1 MAKNVQIVGLKACRA
16 GNPLPKGVGATGAAD
31 LIKAFAQITQP
42 YDGGITANWSVPTNT
57 EFRREGEVDP
67 FFALRDPSSG
77 SKELTWTIADF
88 DDETKEFYFGGE
100 DAVEGQVY
108 EGEKAFAFDANTGKT
123 IVFARLKYVAT
134 LTGNINKSTP
144 LQISVSATVLAP
156 AEGGKSWDVIDTP
169 AYSAAAMQTASL
181 RSKGI

>member
-1 MAKNVQIVGLKACRA
+1 MSKDVQVVGLKSCRA
-16 GNPLPKGVGATGAAD
+16 GDPLPKGVGDTGAAD

-42 YDGGITANWSVPTNT
+42 YDGGITANWTIPTNT

-67 FFALRDPSSG
+67 FFSMRDPSTG
-77 SKELTWTIADF
+77 SKELTWTVADF
-88 DDETKEFYFGGE
+88 DDDTKAFYFGGE
-100 DAVEGQVY
+100 DAVEGEVY
-108 EGEKAFAFDANTGKT
+108 EGEKAFAFDAKSGKT

-156 AEGGKSWDVIDTP
+156 AGGGKSWDVISTP
-169 AYSAAAMQTASL
+169 AYTAAAAQTASL
-181 RSKGI
+181 